1 MDSFDTELELEL
13 TLALSSSSSSSSS
26 SPEMGDLADV
36 PVNFEYR
43 DGSVAYTGCV
53 VS

>member
-1 MDSFDTELELEL
+1 MDSFDSELELEL
-13 TLALSSSSSSSSS
+13 ALALSSSSLS
-26 SPEMGDLADV
+26 SPETGDLTDV

>member
-13 TLALSSSSSSSSS
+13 ALTLSSSSSS

>member
-13 TLALSSSSSSSSS
+13 ALALSSSSSS